1 MDLRLDSIS
10 FALLRWGFWRTGLV
24 GALSELSKNDLI
36 TIPNE
41 SEGRESREKDWQSS
55 QCARY
60 GFATCELNQLVAEGE
75 EFV

>member
-1 MDLRLDSIS
+1 M
-10 FALLRWGFWRTGLV
+10 V